1 MKMGKLIL
9 KKNFANN
16 FLVFTFLFAIAIYV
30 FLIGFIYWMS
40 RNEGAEDESC

>member
-16 FLVFTFLFAIAIYV
+16 FLIFTFFFAIAIYV
-30 FLIGFIYWMS
+30 LLIGFIYWMS
-40 RNEGAEDESC
+40 RKDENQEEY